1 MPAVRSRPEASKAH
15 MRASDSHSSVI
26 LNLRLAIEVAVIC
39 SDSGGSFGL
48 LLGIG
53 LLLELL
59 DSAKD

>member
-1 MPAVRSRPEASKAH
+1 
-15 MRASDSHSSVI
+15 MRTLDSHSSVI

-39 SDSGGSFGL
+39 SDSRGSLGL